1 MRVLVTGGS
10 GFLGARLVP
19 ALVAEGHEVLALTRS
34 ASADEKVRTMGGVPV
49 RGDLEGPES
58 LSLPKIDAVVHAA
71 AHFHFAGPRSPYF
84 RVNVT
89 GTSAL
94 LKAAE
99 AAGARTFVYLS
110 AGAIVMDDRGSPI
123 RNGQEDMPVYPKSF
137 SAYIASKAQGEAA
150 VLAANKGGF
159 RTLALRP
166 PIIWGPGDM
175 LSRQLPDA
183 IKHGQFAFI
192 DRGDFPYATCHVDNL
207 IEAVTLALERGTGGR
222 AYFVNDPEG
231 TTFRDF
237 VAGLATLQ
245 GLSIDSV
252 GSIPYPFAFTLARLM
267 EFGKS
272 ITFSTSDPALSRT
285 MVRMIGREFT
295 TNDADARR
303 DLGYV
308 GKVTRT
314 EGLARYQNEKS
325 RRPLQKI

>member
-1 MRVLVTGGS
+1 
-10 GFLGARLVP
+10 
-19 ALVAEGHEVLALTRS
+19 
-34 ASADEKVRTMGGVPV
+34 
-49 RGDLEGPES
+49 
-58 LSLPKIDAVVHAA
+58 
-71 AHFHFAGPRSPYF
+71 
-84 RVNVT
+84 
-89 GTSAL
+89 
-94 LKAAE
+94 
-99 AAGARTFVYLS
+99 
-110 AGAIVMDDRGSPI
+110 
-123 RNGQEDMPVYPKSF
+123 
-137 SAYIASKAQGEAA
+137 
-150 VLAANKGGF
+150 
-159 RTLALRP
+159 
-166 PIIWGPGDM
+166 M